1 MVSEMPLG
9 IYTPIGDNG
18 IRLSGGQRQRLAIA
32 RAFYRR
38 SKLLVL
44 DEATSALDNRTEA
57 EVMDAIEIIGRR
69 CTIVTIAHRL
79 STIERSDCIYEFK
92 DGKIIAFGNYQQLLK
107 KSKTF
112 SDMVEIA
119 KKTHR
124 SNI

>member
-1 MVSEMPLG
+1 M
-9 IYTPIGDNG
+9 
-18 IRLSGGQRQRLAIA
+18 AIA
-32 RAFYRR
+32 RAFYRQ

-57 EVMDAIEIIGRR
+57 EVMNAIEIIGRR

-92 DGKIIAFGNYQQLLK
+92 NGRIIAFGNYQQLIK
-107 KSKTF
+107 QSNSF
-112 SDMVEIA
+112 FDMVEIA
-119 KKTHR
+119 KRTNV